1 MNEEYL
7 INYLENY
14 NNVKFE
20 KLQKNQDKIRALMNI
35 TIPVSLS
42 DEFYKKQDEY
52 LQNLLAEKT
61 IASADE
67 ILEDKQIALF
77 LGDIT
82 TIKADVIV
90 NAGNSDL
97 LGCFAPLHYC
107 IDNAIHS
114 FGGLQIRRDLMSLMQ
129 GKKEANG
136 KCKVTKAYNLP
147 CKYVFHTVGP
157 IFNGTITKQMEADLT
172 NCYLSCL
179 QKADEMKLKNIV
191 FCSISTGI
199 FGFPIEKASKIAIS
213 TVKEYISKTNSKLK
227 VIFDLFSKGDY
238 EVYERELKR

>member
-7 INYLENY
+7 IDYLEKY

-20 KLQKNQDKIRALMNI
+20 KLDNNQDKIRALMNI
-35 TIPVSLS
+35 TMPVSLS

-52 LQNLLAEKT
+52 LQNLLAEKN
-61 IASADE
+61 IVNVDE
-67 ILEDKQIALF
+67 ILGNKQISLF

-82 TIKADVIV
+82 TLKADAIV

-114 FGGLQIRRDLMSLMQ
+114 FGGLQIRRDLINLKQS
-129 GKKEANG
+129 KKETNG
-136 KCKVTKAYNLP
+136 RCKVTKAYNLP

-157 IFNGTITKQMEADLT
+157 IFNGFITKQMEKDLT

-179 QKADEMKLKNIV
+179 KKADEMKLKNIV

-199 FGFPIEKASKIAIS
+199 FGFPIEKASKIAIN
-213 TVKEYISKTNSKLK
+213 TVKEYLNKTNSKLK
-227 VIFDLFSKGDY
+227 VVFDLFSKKDY
-238 EVYERELKR
+238 EVYERELER

>member
-42 DEFYKKQDEY
+42 DEFYKKQDKY

-67 ILEDKQIALF
+67 ILGDKQIALF

-82 TIKADVIV
+82 AIKADVIV

-97 LGCFAPLHYC
+97 LGCFTPLHYC

-129 GKKEANG
+129 GEKEENG

-147 CKYVFHTVGP
+147 SKYVFHTVGP
-157 IFNGTITKQMEADLT
+157 IFRGFITKQMEADLT

-179 QKADEMKLKNIV
+179 QKADEMGLKNIV
-191 FCSISTGI
+191 FCSISTGV
-199 FGFPIEKASKIAIS
+199 FGFPIEKASKIAIN

-238 EVYERELKR
+238 EVYERELK

>member
-7 INYLENY
+7 INYLEKY
-14 NNVKFE
+14 NNVDFE
-20 KLQKNQDKIRALMNI
+20 KLQNDRDRIRALMNI
-35 TIPVSLS
+35 TTPVSLS
-42 DEFYKKQDEY
+42 EKFYKKQDIY
-52 LQNLLAEKT
+52 LQNLLKEKT
-61 IASADE
+61 IVNIDE
-67 ILEDKQIALF
+67 ILGNKQIVLF

-82 TIKADVIV
+82 TIKADTIV

-114 FGGLQIRRDLMSLMQ
+114 FGGLQIRRDLMNLMK
-129 GKKEANG
+129 GRKEANG
-136 KCKVTKAYNLP
+136 KCKVTRAYNLP

-157 IFNGTITKQMEADLT
+157 IFNGVISKQMEIDLT

-179 QKADEMKLKNIV
+179 QKADEMKLNNIV

-199 FGFPIEKASKIAIS
+199 FGFPIEQASNIAIN
-213 TVKEYISKTNSKLK
+213 TVKEYINKTNSKLK
-227 VIFDLFSKGDY
+227 VVFDLFSKKDY
-238 EVYERELKR
+238 EMYEKKLKR

>member
-7 INYLENY
+7 ISFLEKY

-20 KLQKNQDKIRALMNI
+20 KLQNNQDKIRALMNI
-35 TIPVSLS
+35 TMPASLS

-52 LQNLLAEKT
+52 LQNLLAGKT
-61 IASADE
+61 IINVDE
-67 ILEDKQIALF
+67 ILGNKQIALF

-82 TIKADVIV
+82 TIKADAIV

-129 GKKEANG
+129 GKKEADCR
-136 KCKVTKAYNLP
+136 CKVTKAYNLP
-147 CKYVFHTVGP
+147 CKYIFHTVGP
-157 IFNGTITKQMEADLT
+157 IFNGIITKQMEIDLT
-172 NCYLSCL
+172 NCYLSYL
-179 QKADEMKLKNIV
+179 QKADEMKLNNIV
-191 FCSISTGI
+191 FCSISTGV

-213 TVKEYISKTNSKLK
+213 TVKEYLNKTNSKLK
-227 VIFDLFSKGDY
+227 VIFDLFSKKDY
-238 EVYERELKR
+238 EVYERELER